1 MCNAVPPHSTLSVN
15 TVDASCDASSIRRR
29 SDRRTTAAVVTPCA
43 RTRTHVVVCCSCV
56 YMCDVC
62 AYLCV
67 LCVRACLVLCP
78 PVTVCVEWSRWNGR
92 ASANLFAEGEQT
104 CRLNRLRRP
113 QLNNQQHHTPHTH
126 TDRRGGRYTTQWQ
139 RNRRGCSCSVLKEQ
153 FCFYSLACSRSMN
166 IHVNNLNSELSSRC
180 PFDRIQ

>member
-1 MCNAVPPHSTLSVN
+1 
-15 TVDASCDASSIRRR
+15 VDAANRARATTLPLMASIKVTPGLSLLVDVTPGGLWGTTVTARRR
-29 SDRRTTAAVVTPCA
+29 HCESTRRHTLRA
-43 RTRTHVVVCCSCV
+43 RTHTRRRAVR
-56 YMCDVC
+56 

-67 LCVRACLVLCP
+67 LCVRACVVLCP

-104 CRLNRLRRP
+104 RRLNRLRRP

-153 FCFYSLACSRSMN
+153 FSFYSFACFQWLTHS
-166 IHVNNLNSELSSRC
+166 
-180 PFDRIQ
+180 